1 MSKKLN
7 TQVEEFRTRILN
19 VLNDRF
25 IELTDEGLT
34 SNFKV
39 EFRQYDHLKYIGG
52 GKVSTY
58 YIRKH
63 NLFEFN
69 NSFRV
74 WLEKSKLYDF
84 LQSKD
89 INTNSDT
96 NIARYTIDYNEHTRI
111 YYRVY
116 NEYLNNISDI
126 GEYFEYDVFIR
137 YSSCFEF
144 KKKQ

>member
-58 YIRKH
+58 YTRKH

-84 LQSKD
+84 LQSKV

-96 NIARYTIDYNEHTRI
+96 NIDRYIIDYNEHTRI
-111 YYRVY
+111 YNRVY